1 MSIFRSIV
9 FTAVAA
15 GLVVGLIVTAIQHFG
30 VVPLILRGEV
40 YEQAAEAA
48 APVATADSHSAEGH
62 DAQGHEGQGQGGHD
76 HGTEAWEPS
85 PGLERNAFTAAAN
98 ILTAIGFSLL
108 LGAAF
113 ALRGKAV
120 TWREGLLWGLAGF
133 VVFMVAP
140 GLGLPPELPGMPA
153 SELGPR
159 QAWWIGTVVATA
171 AGLGLVLLKRTPWAA
186 VLGLVLIV
194 APHVVGAP
202 AMLDEATN
210 VPESLVHQ
218 FVVTVT
224 LTSFLFWVLLGS
236 LSGALYRRFSA

>member
-48 APVATADSHSAEGH
+48 APVAMAESHDGQTAGAH
-62 DAQGHEGQGQGGHD
+62 DQEGHD
-76 HGTEAWEPS
+76 HGAGAWEPS

-159 QAWWIGTVVATA
+159 QVWWIGTVAATA
-171 AGLGLVLLKRTPWAA
+171 AGLGLILLKRAPWAA
-186 VLGLVLIV
+186 ILGLVLIV

-202 AMLDEATN
+202 EMLDEPTN